1 MKVKLTETQYNR
13 LLTETQQ
20 VGDKVTPFVVKMFKL
35 IENKVGLS
43 TYFLVDAMHFLMNTM
58 SLSVNDAL
66 VVATTYEKFRE
77 EEMTEW
83 DNLIGK
89 PLQTKKVYGFKTSV
103 PVMASMYARGYG
115 VATVYALGYSE
126 KDALENVLDHQKFS
140 VEIEDEDNIDWD
152 TDIEDIEINT
162 DMMLDDMS
170 DEYPDV
176 PNFKLSN
183 DIPNWE
189 LSNLI
194 KK

>member
-1 MKVKLTETQYNR
+1 MKIKLTETQYNR

-35 IENKVGLS
+35 LDNKVKHKHLDN
-43 TYFLVDAMHFLMNTM
+43 VMAFLMDTM

-66 VVATTYEKFRE
+66 VVATTYEQFRE

-115 VATVYALGYSE
+115 DATVYALGYSE
-126 KDALENVLDHQKFS
+126 KDALANVLDNNKFT
-140 VEIEDEDNIDWD
+140 VELEDEDTIDWD

-162 DMMLDDMS
+162 DMLLDDMS
-170 DEYPDV
+170 EEYPDT

-183 DIPNWE
+183 DIPRWE

-194 KK
+194 RK

>member
-35 IENKVGLS
+35 IENKVGFKHLEN
-43 TYFLVDAMHFLMNTM
+43 VMAFLMDTM

-66 VVATTYEKFRE
+66 VVATTYEQFRE

-89 PLQTKKVYGFKTSV
+89 PLQTKKVYGFKTSA

-115 VATVYALGYSE
+115 DATVYALGYSE
-126 KDALENVLDHQKFS
+126 KDALANVLDHHKFT
-140 VEIEDEDNIDWD
+140 VELDDEDTIDWD
-152 TDIEDIEINT
+152 TDIEDIEVNT
-162 DMMLDDMS
+162 DMILDDMAE
-170 DEYPDV
+170 EYPNQ

-183 DIPNWE
+183 DIPRWE

-194 KK
+194 RK